1 MPSLPEYTRLHALV
15 RNATKILLIADGKP
29 DGDSLGSSSGF
40 LNWLRRE
47 GKQVQAYCAAPIP
60 RSFSYL
66 DGIHLYRNDA
76 ATFKESWDLIVTFDA
91 GDLRHCGVEHLLPQ
105 ITSPYTLVNIDHH
118 ATNARYGDLNLVYVD
133 ACSTCEVV
141 YRFLTAEDLRLDGAI
156 ATSLLTGI
164 LTDTS
169 SFSNSATTS
178 PGIEAAAVLTSAG
191 ALMNEIYHHL
201 LQNKTIDGL
210 KLWGLALSR
219 LKFHPSYNLVTT
231 YFFAKDLEGASEE
244 AIDGI
249 SNFLNASCGE
259 AETILVLREST
270 DGKIKGSMRSAKR
283 DISKLAKLL
292 GGGGHKKAAGFTI
305 NGRLEARAEGVRIV
319 STL

>member
-191 ALMNEIYHHL
+191 ARMNEIYHHL

-219 LKFHPSYNLVTT
+219 LKFHPSYNLETT

>member
-1 MPSLPEYTRLHALV
+1 MPSLPEFNRLHALV
-15 RNATKILLIADGKP
+15 RNANKILLIADGKP

-40 LNWLRRE
+40 LNWLLRE
-47 GKQVQAYCAAPIP
+47 GKKAEAYCAAPIP
-60 RSFSYL
+60 RAFSYL
-66 DGIHLYRNDA
+66 DGIQLFRNDPD
-76 ATFKESWDLIVTFDA
+76 TFKEAWDLIITFDA
-91 GDLRHCGVEHLLPQ
+91 GDLRHCGVEQLLPQ
-105 ITSPYTLVNIDHH
+105 VTSPYTLVNIDHH
-118 ATNARYGDLNLVYVD
+118 ATNARYGQLNLVYVD

-141 YRFLTAEDLRLDGAI
+141 FRFLKAEEIRLDGAI
-156 ATSLLTGI
+156 STSLLTGV

-178 PGIEAAAVLTSAG
+178 PGMEAASVLTSAG
-191 ALMNEIYHHL
+191 ARVNEIYHHL

-210 KLWGLALSR
+210 RIWGLALSR
-219 LKFHPSYNLVTT
+219 LKYHKAYNLATT
-231 YFFAKDLEGASEE
+231 YFFAKDLGGMSEE
-244 AIDGI
+244 AIDGV

-259 AETILVLREST
+259 AETILVLRELT

-305 NGRLEARAEGVRIV
+305 NGRLEETTEGVRII